1 MQEKR
6 HDNISESQVEEAFV
20 VNLAYLQEILGL
32 ERELRIVARQMRLLD
47 GERRIDLLVAS
58 GQALHLIEFKIT
70 PFSSENLEQ
79 VLDYKT
85 ELMALQTQGL
95 LLSGN
100 INTHLLVT
108 KSNQQ
113 QIDLCTRAGV
123 RLLTYKPVDV
133 LERYFRILAA
143 SAPFLRIKPNDYGV
157 YNLGLMN
164 RTLVAL
170 SSGAARIREVAA
182 QVPLHRGS
190 IKNHLRVGREFG
202 LVRERTGIF
211 HLTDLGDRYSQ
222 AIQTGALIDQL
233 SPSQIRILKEFIA
246 KDPFYSST
254 VFGVY
259 AIVESASFLSRNAYP
274 IALDDL
280 RKMFQTISG
289 KTMEWRAKKSVATAT
304 YTFLNFATDLE
315 LLGKLGKQIVITPA
329 GFQFILMLQLHKS
342 IEMIESLSANQSSVV
357 GQDVIQAGKTR
368 FSF

>member
-1 MQEKR
+1 MKEKH
-6 HDNISESQVEEAFV
+6 HDNISESQVEEALV
-20 VNLAYLQEILGL
+20 LNLAYLQEILGL
-32 ERELRIVARQMRLLD
+32 ERELRLVARQMRLRD
-47 GERRIDLLVAS
+47 GDRRIDLLVAS
-58 GQALHLIEFKIT
+58 GQELHLIELKIT
-70 PFSSENLEQ
+70 PFSSEHLAQ
-79 VLDYKT
+79 VLDYKA

-95 LLSGN
+95 LISGN

-108 KSNQQ
+108 KSNPQ
-113 QIDLCTRAGV
+113 QIDLCAQAGV
-123 RLLTYKPVDV
+123 RLLTYKPINV
-133 LERYFRILAA
+133 LERYFRVLAA

-170 SSGAARIREVAA
+170 ANGATRIKEVEA

-190 IKNHLRVGREFG
+190 IKNHLRVSREFG
-202 LVRERTGIF
+202 LVRERIGIYS
-211 HLTDLGDRYSQ
+211 LTDLGDRYAQ

-233 SPSQIRILKEFIA
+233 SPLQIRILKEFIA

-259 AIVESASFLSRNAYP
+259 AIVESVSFLARNAYP
-274 IALDDL
+274 IELDDL
-280 RKMFQTISG
+280 RNMFQTVSG
-289 KTMEWRAKKSVATAT
+289 KRMEWRAKKSLATAT

-342 IEMIESLSANQSSVV
+342 IEMIESLSVNQSSVV
-357 GQDVIQAGKTR
+357 DK
-368 FSF
+368 S